1 MRVRF
6 ALILSALF
14 VASAASAE
22 SAAVAAAVAADAPAA
37 ADALPPECGTFAWDV
52 SNELAVLQ
60 SPSTAGV
67 AGTGGDA
74 GAVRIGLGTR
84 YDMRLHPQSEVTLAA
99 RPAKPMLDDGAMA
112 GLLAFTVP
120 ADGRYR
126 VSITT
131 GHWID
136 VVDAGEVV
144 TSVDFQGRRG
154 CPLVHKIVEF
164 DLRAGRELVLQF
176 AGGSADETGLVITP
190 VSATAR

>member
-1 MRVRF
+1 
-6 ALILSALF
+6 
-14 VASAASAE
+14 
-22 SAAVAAAVAADAPAA
+22 
-37 ADALPPECGTFAWDV
+37 
-52 SNELAVLQ
+52 
-60 SPSTAGV
+60 
-67 AGTGGDA
+67 
-74 GAVRIGLGTR
+74 
-84 YDMRLHPQSEVTLAA
+84 
-99 RPAKPMLDDGAMA
+99 MLYDGAMA

-120 ADGRYR
+120 AVGRYR

-136 VVDAGEVV
+136 AVDAGEVL

-176 AGGSADETGLVITP
+176 AGGSAGETGLVITP